1 MAYNN
6 NIELKENNNKELTEK
21 GLKESPLFS
30 WEAQDMHGLGMSGL
44 REYDEVEFVDVK
56 TGKVHFSTYVVIEKD
71 VWWSSDGERVLFNGF
86 LYDILKEEEEPC
98 FVVLDVKNK
107 RFLSV
112 YKGYAEHPRWNH
124 TETDAVFDN
133 VLAFDNHN
141 FAYLQRS
148 ATAEDLWRNFP
159 VIHLENEPCVKEDG
173 RLYVGES
180 VSPNKVHK
188 VRFYKVGVNLGK
200 AFKVRFWVYRKKCG
214 LWAPLRWAMS
224 DMVNGVDGLAWVD
237 DNYLIYTD
245 GGSRMRHS
253 YHLNTLD
260 FLS

>member
-1 MAYNN
+1 MNPEIT
-6 NIELKENNNKELTEK
+6 NIGAMEQQNENRM
-21 GLKESPLFS
+21 ESRLYS
-30 WEAQDMHGLGMSGL
+30 WEWQDMVGLGESGL
-44 REYDEVEFVDVK
+44 TDYEEAKFIDRK
-56 TGKVHFSTYVVIEKD
+56 TGEIHMSTYAVIEKD

-86 LYDILKEEEEPC
+86 LYDVLKQEEEPC

-188 VRFYKVGVNLGK
+188 VRFYKVGINLGK

-214 LWAPLRWAMS
+214 LWVPLRWAMS

-245 GGSRMRHS
+245 GGFRMRHS